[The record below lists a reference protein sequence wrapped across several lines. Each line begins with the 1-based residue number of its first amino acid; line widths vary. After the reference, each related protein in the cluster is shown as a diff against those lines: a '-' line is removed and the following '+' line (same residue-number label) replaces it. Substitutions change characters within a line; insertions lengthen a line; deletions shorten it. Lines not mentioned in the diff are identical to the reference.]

1 MGPPSYFECFN
12 EVRLNVIWHN
22 ACTIITNISFQNN
35 SKVRLYV
42 LYKIHLAHFNFIQLN
57 KF

>member
-22 ACTIITNISFQNN
+22 ACTIITNVSFQIN

-42 LYKIHLAHFNFIQLN
+42 LYKIHLAHFN
-57 KF
+57 K

>member
-22 ACTIITNISFQNN
+22 ACTIITNVSFQIN
-35 SKVRLYV
+35 SNVILYV
-42 LYKIHLAHFNFIQLN
+42 FIYIYIRYI
-57 KF
+57 